1 MANGIFMHLGY
12 LGYPRGPACPD
23 SGDGGARS
31 RIDDMILDDGPLSM
45 APKMEGGHNERM
57 NWEVTEKTRLGGTGL
72 YGSKYAKK

>member
-1 MANGIFMHLGY
+1 
-12 LGYPRGPACPD
+12 
-23 SGDGGARS
+23 
-31 RIDDMILDDGPLSM
+31 MILDDGPLSM